1 MSNISQFFGS
11 AKSAI
16 PVGMFGNVTPLVSTN
31 FQPSG
36 NGRSNNPNVVPC
48 GDNSFFLL
56 EGNSTSNIHA
66 SFFTIN
72 TAGVCTQQGSSATL
86 SNCDETCSA
95 TTNGSDRMIV
105 IGGENFNRIY
115 NVYYNGSTVSA
126 SQLYSNDDNSGN
138 PNMATCTSLSDGTL
152 LGTVCKAY
160 SGSRHWLYWGGIFP
174 NGTTHTSSQF
184 TDLKTGNGYGRVM
197 GTSSGIY
204 GFGPHQSN
212 TDNLV
217 SFGLRP
223 FSGASQFIY
232 SEHEFQM
239 SGIDENQS
247 ANPNNPFPTPT
258 SGGVK
263 FYRLDSS
270 YRLHCYLVEENAG
283 RMMKQVA
290 GVAPSSN
297 TRHVKNSYN
306 ALSQF
311 FGGSETFVRQSNGT
325 YMHFGSGNNPGN
337 LATFSEDARASF
349 RVPFKYMA
357 PLSTTAFSATDTTAS
372 AIVGNFLVRAY
383 RNEGISTQTV
393 CLDTYQFKG

>member
-11 AKSAI
+11 AKSEI

-36 NGRSNNPNVVPC
+36 NGRSYNPNVIPC

-56 EGNSTSNIHA
+56 EGNTTSKIHA
-66 SFFTIN
+66 SFFTVS

-95 TTNGSDRMIV
+95 TSNGSNRMIV
-105 IGGENFNRIY
+105 VGGENFNRIY

-126 SQLYSNDDNSGN
+126 SQLYTNGTSSGN

-152 LGTVCKAY
+152 LATVCKAY
-160 SGSRHWLYWGGIFP
+160 NNRHYLYWGGIFP
-174 NGTTHTSSQF
+174 NGATHTSNIF
-184 TDLKTGNGYGRVM
+184 TDLKTGNSYGRVM

-204 GFGPHQSN
+204 GFGPHQS
-212 TDNLV
+212 DQDDLV

-223 FSGASQFIY
+223 FSGASQFSY

-239 SGIDENQS
+239 SGTDEQYGSGNV
-247 ANPNNPFPTPT
+247 PFAFPT

-263 FYRLDSS
+263 FYRLDVN
-270 YRLHCYLVEENAG
+270 YRFHCYIVEENAG
-283 RMMKQVA
+283 RMMKQVT
-290 GVAPSSN
+290 GVAPSSA
-297 TRHVKNSYN
+297 TRHVHSNNN
-306 ALSQF
+306 ALNQF
-311 FGGSETFVRQSNGT
+311 FGASETFARQSNGT
-325 YMHFGSGNNPGN
+325 YMHFGSGDNPGN
-337 LATFSEDARASF
+337 LATFSEDSQASW